1 MPGARSLKPVFRAFG
16 GVMTQPNFISRIRN
30 AQWPVQANND
40 GKDYFIFQILD
51 DQGAP
56 LMFCTTT
63 WRCMARRT

>member
-1 MPGARSLKPVFRAFG
+1 
-16 GVMTQPNFISRIRN
+16 MTQPNFISRIRN